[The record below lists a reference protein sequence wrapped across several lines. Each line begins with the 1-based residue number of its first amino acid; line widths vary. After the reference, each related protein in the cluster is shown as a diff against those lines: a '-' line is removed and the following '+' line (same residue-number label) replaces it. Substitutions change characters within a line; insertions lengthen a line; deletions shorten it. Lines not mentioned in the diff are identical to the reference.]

1 MSHCLLS
8 KYRFLLIQLTPRL
21 KPRTSALLAHV
32 TALPKYLTIQRH
44 QKVNNSAAQVVTIQ
58 AKE

>member
-8 KYRFLLIQLTPRL
+8 KYCFLLIQLTPWL
-21 KPRTSALLAHV
+21 KPRISALLAYV
-32 TALPKYLTIQRH
+32 TALPKHLTSHRH
-44 QKVNNSAAQVVTIQ
+44 QKVNNSVVQVVTIQ